1 MMCVPTRLSPNKV
14 ATVTMFVNLTTL
26 IYHITPFL
34 LAKSRQYYSKDT
46 VGSDIRKLKVKNF
59 LI

>member
-1 MMCVPTRLSPNKV
+1 
-14 ATVTMFVNLTTL
+14 MFVNLTTL

-34 LAKSRQYYSKDT
+34 LARSRQYYPKDI
-46 VGSDIRKLKVKNF
+46 VGSDIRKLKVKNV